1 MEPDLSQLFS
11 WLVVALTLVAVPLL
25 TLAPEATRRRLG
37 PHVSRLVE
45 RAVAAME
52 PEDELDPFLEAV
64 RAQLRREKL
73 VADVQ
78 RLRRL
83 VANDMAMSAVRQL
96 GNRIAYASLVAE
108 LEALREAPTG
118 YAFAGPAGLPS
129 AAAVPVSRWEDDL
142 VLSAPM
148 PVRGRD
154 DGQRL
159 PAVEVLEL
167 GSRSPRRRA

>member
-1 MEPDLSQLFS
+1 MELDLSELFG
-11 WLVVALTLVAVPLL
+11 WLVVVVV
-25 TLAPEATRRRLG
+25 LAMIPVLSAAAEASRRRLA
-37 PHVSRLVE
+37 PHVVRLLE
-45 RAVAAME
+45 RAAAAMQ
-52 PEDELDPFLEAV
+52 PEDEPDPFLEAV
-64 RAQLRREKL
+64 RAQLRHQKL

-108 LEALREAPTG
+108 LEALRDAP
-118 YAFAGPAGLPS
+118 ADHAVAGPAGLPS
-129 AAAVPVSRWEDDL
+129 AATVPVSRWADEL
-142 VLSAPM
+142 VLSAPL

-167 GSRSPRRRA
+167 GAPRRGVR

>member
-25 TLAPEATRRRLG
+25 SLAPEATRRRLG
-37 PHVSRLVE
+37 PHVSRWVE
-45 RAVAAME
+45 RVVAAME
-52 PEDELDPFLEAV
+52 PQEELDPFLEAV
-64 RAQLRREKL
+64 RAQLRRQKL

-83 VANDMAMSAVRQL
+83 VATDMAMSAVRQL

-108 LEALREAPTG
+108 LEALRDAPTE
-118 YAFAGPAGLPS
+118 YAFSGPTELPS
-129 AAAVPVSRWEDDL
+129 AASVPVSRWADEL

-148 PVRGRD
+148 PVRGRA
-154 DGQRL
+154 DGQRA

-167 GSRSPRRRA
+167 GAPRRGRW

>member
-25 TLAPEATRRRLG
+25 GLAPEATRRRLG

-45 RAVAAME
+45 RLVAAME
-52 PEDELDPFLEAV
+52 PVEELDPFLEAV

-108 LEALREAPTG
+108 LEALRDTPADH
-118 YAFAGPAGLPS
+118 AFAGPAGLPS
-129 AAAVPVSRWEDDL
+129 AASVPVSRWVDEL
-142 VLSAPM
+142 VLSAPV
-148 PVRGRD
+148 PLRGRG
-154 DGQRL
+154 DGQRA

-167 GSRSPRRRA
+167 GGPRRGGW